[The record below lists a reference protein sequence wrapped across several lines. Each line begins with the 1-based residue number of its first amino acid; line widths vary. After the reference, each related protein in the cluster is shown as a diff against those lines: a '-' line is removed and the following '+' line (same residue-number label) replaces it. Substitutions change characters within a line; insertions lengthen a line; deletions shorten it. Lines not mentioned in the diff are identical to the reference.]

1 MKTLL
6 CILGA
11 WVAPLALIA
20 QVQNVPSAHQEDN
33 GPSLEAT
40 MNFIQEKLSAQGT
53 INWITAVQD
62 TVTGATIMPASPQ
75 SEAKSEVVANPR
87 SCKLS
92 YHVKGTL
99 GGRTVLDKGSFIS
112 FKNVDKIEVMTLDNY
127 HNRNNAKQGHPER
140 MESDSPTVYIVAI
153 GFTDVPGGTGWIVSE
168 QDMAN
173 RIANAMFRAAQLCG
187 SEVKS
192 EPF

>member
-1 MKTLL
+1 MKSLL

-11 WVAPLALIA
+11 WAAPLALIA
-20 QVQNVPSAHQEDN
+20 QVQNVPTHQEDN

-40 MNFIQEKLSAQGT
+40 MNFVQEKLSAQGT
-53 INWITAVQD
+53 IFWVSTLQN
-62 TVTGATIMPASPQ
+62 TVTGATIVPATKW
-75 SEAKSEVVANPR
+75 SEAKSEIAANPQ

-92 YHVKGTL
+92 FHQKSIMGS
-99 GGRTVLDKGSFIS
+99 RTVVDKASFLS
-112 FKNVDKIEVMTLDNY
+112 FKNVDKVEVMTLEDY
-127 HNRNNAKQGHPER
+127 HNRNYAKQGRPEQ

-153 GFTDVPGGTGWIVSE
+153 SFSDVPGGTGWMLSE

-173 RIANAMFRAAQLCG
+173 RIANAMSRAAQLCG
-187 SEVKS
+187 SGVKG

>member
-62 TVTGATIMPASPQ
+62 TVTGATIVPATPW
-75 SEAKSEVVANPR
+75 SEAKSEVVADPR
-87 SCKLS
+87 TCKLS
-92 YHVKGTL
+92 FHSKGTM

-127 HNRNNAKQGHPER
+127 HNRNSAKQGHPER

-153 GFTDVPGGTGWIVSE
+153 GFTDVPGGAGWILFE

-173 RIANAMFRAAQLCG
+173 RIANAMSRAAQLCG
-187 SEVKS
+187 SEVKG